1 MLALK
6 IELVNYWE
14 GSNTVNIQGVNTA
27 RKQKSK
33 YNNNNNKTIII
44 RLIIIIIIIIN
55 NRTSILKGEPTTW

>member
-1 MLALK
+1 MLVLK

-33 YNNNNNKTIII
+33 YNNNNNNNNNNK
-44 RLIIIIIIIIN
+44 IN
-55 NRTSILKGEPTTW
+55 NNNNNNNNNNK